1 VGDHAE
7 VLSEKLRL
15 NIGAKLFLKKI
26 AQELDLLVRI

>member
-7 VLSEKLRL
+7 VLSEELRL

-26 AQELDLLVRI
+26 AQELDLLVRV